1 MTTDIELV
9 CSICLNSIDDTSN
22 NIIKTE
28 CNHIFHS
35 SCFLQN
41 VAFNG
46 FDCPN
51 CRNVL
56 ANKPDS
62 SDQYN
67 YDDEDEENDED
78 DENDED
84 NEQNEDQEE
93 DELYILNGSR
103 WLFMRAEGEEIDIND
118 DDDYSDYIREPRPE
132 TLNISINEIAEKI
145 IQSGVTYNQLLAL
158 LVLPD
163 SRNASDLIE
172 YNGRKLSE
180 LDNMIYDI
188 IYSNVN

>member
-9 CSICLNSIDDTSN
+9 CSLCLINIDDTSK
-22 NIIKTE
+22 NIIKTD
-28 CNHIFHS
+28 CNHVFHS

-62 SDQYN
+62 SEQDEDEDEDDED
-67 YDDEDEENDED
+67 DDEDEQED
-78 DENDED
+78 
-84 NEQNEDQEE
+84 E

-118 DDDYSDYIREPRPE
+118 DDDYSDYIRDPRPE
-132 TLNISINEIAEKI
+132 TVNISINEIAEKM
-145 IQSGVTYNQLLAL
+145 IQRGVTYNQLLAL

-163 SRNASDLIE
+163 SRNASDLAE

-180 LDNMIYDI
+180 LDSMIYDI

>member
-1 MTTDIELV
+1 MSTDKELELT
-9 CSICLNSIDDTSN
+9 CSICLNNIDDISK

-35 SCFLQN
+35 TCFLQN

-62 SDQYN
+62 SNDKEEQ
-67 YDDEDEENDED
+67 DDED
-78 DENDED
+78 
-84 NEQNEDQEE
+84 QE

-103 WLFMRAEGEEIDIND
+103 WLFMRAEGEEIDFDD

-132 TLNISINEIAEKI
+132 TLNISINEIAEKLV
-145 IQSGVTYNQLLAL
+145 QSGVTYNQLLAL

-163 SRNASDLIE
+163 SRNASDLAE
-172 YNGRKLSE
+172 YSGRKLSE
-180 LDNMIYDI
+180 LDSAIYDI
-188 IYSNVN
+188 IYSNIN

>member
-9 CSICLNSIDDTSN
+9 CSICLNSIDDTTN

-56 ANKPDS
+56 ANKPNS
-62 SDQYN
+62 SEQDDDEQ
-67 YDDEDEENDED
+67 DDDEQDEDEHN
-78 DENDED
+78 
-84 NEQNEDQEE
+84 E

-132 TLNISINEIAEKI
+132 TVNISINEIAEKMI
-145 IQSGVTYNQLLAL
+145 HKGVTYNQLLAL

-163 SRNASDLIE
+163 SRNASDLTE
-172 YNGRKLSE
+172 YSGRKLSE
-180 LDNMIYDI
+180 LDSMIYDI

>member
-1 MTTDIELV
+1 MSIDKELESV
-9 CSICLNSIDDTSN
+9 CSICLNNIDDTAK

-28 CNHIFHS
+28 CGHIFHS
-35 SCFLQN
+35 TCFLQN

-62 SDQYN
+62 SEQ
-67 YDDEDEENDED
+67 DEDEEDDFDED
-78 DENDED
+78 
-84 NEQNEDQEE
+84 EE
-93 DELYILNGSR
+93 DDFDEEEEQYILNGSR
-103 WLFMRAEGEEIDIND
+103 WLFMRAEGEEIDND
-118 DDDYSDYIREPRPE
+118 DDDDYGDYIREPRPE
-132 TLNISINEIAEKI
+132 SLNISINEIAEKM
-145 IQSGVTYNQLLAL
+145 IQRGVTYNQLLAL

-163 SRNASDLIE
+163 SRNASDLAE
-172 YNGRKLSE
+172 YSGRKLSE
-180 LDNMIYDI
+180 LDTMIYDI

>member
-1 MTTDIELV
+1 MTTDIELELV
-9 CSICLNSIDDTSN
+9 CSICLINIDDTSK
-22 NIIKTE
+22 NIIKTD

-62 SDQYN
+62 SEH
-67 YDDEDEENDED
+67 DEDEQDED
-78 DENDED
+78 ED
-84 NEQNEDQEE
+84 E

-132 TLNISINEIAEKI
+132 TSNISINEIAEKM
-145 IQSGVTYNQLLAL
+145 IQRGVTYNQLLAL

-163 SRNASDLIE
+163 SRNASDLAE

-180 LDNMIYDI
+180 LDSMIYDI

>member
-1 MTTDIELV
+1 MTTDIELELV
-9 CSICLNSIDDTSN
+9 CSICLINIDDTSK
-22 NIIKTE
+22 NIIKTD

-62 SDQYN
+62 SEH
-67 YDDEDEENDED
+67 DEDEQDED
-78 DENDED
+78 ED
-84 NEQNEDQEE
+84 E

-118 DDDYSDYIREPRPE
+118 DDDYSDYIRDPRPE
-132 TLNISINEIAEKI
+132 TVNISINEIAEKM
-145 IQSGVTYNQLLAL
+145 IQRGVTYNQLLAL

-163 SRNASDLIE
+163 SRNASDLAE

-180 LDNMIYDI
+180 LDSMIYDI

>member
-1 MTTDIELV
+1 MTTDRDLI
-9 CSICLNSIDDTSN
+9 CSICLINIDNTSN

-28 CNHIFHS
+28 CNHVFHS
-35 SCFLQN
+35 NCFLQN

-62 SDQYN
+62 GI
-67 YDDEDEENDED
+67 
-78 DENDED
+78 D
-84 NEQNEDQEE
+84 NQEE
-93 DELYILNGSR
+93 DEEEQYILNGSR
-103 WLFMRAEGEEIDIND
+103 WLFTRAEGEEIDIND
-118 DDDYSDYIREPRPE
+118 DDDYSGYIREPTPE
-132 TLNISINEIAEKI
+132 TLNITINEIAEKI
-145 IQSGVTYNQLLAL
+145 IQQGVTYNQLLAL

-163 SRNASDLIE
+163 SRNTSDLVE
-172 YNGRKLSE
+172 YSGQKLSE
-180 LDNMIYDI
+180 LDKMIYDI

>member
-9 CSICLNSIDDTSN
+9 CSICLNSIDDTTN

-56 ANKPDS
+56 ANKPNS
-62 SDQYN
+62 SEQDDDEQ
-67 YDDEDEENDED
+67 DDDEQDEDEDED
-78 DENDED
+78 EHN
-84 NEQNEDQEE
+84 E

-132 TLNISINEIAEKI
+132 TLNISINEIAEKM
-145 IQSGVTYNQLLAL
+145 IQRGVTYNQLLAL

-163 SRNASDLIE
+163 SRNASDLLE
-172 YNGRKLSE
+172 YNGRKLAE
-180 LDNMIYDI
+180 LDSMIYDI
-188 IYSNVN
+188 IYSNIN

>member
-1 MTTDIELV
+1 MSIDKELELV
-9 CSICLNSIDDTSN
+9 CSICLNDIDDTSR

-28 CNHIFHS
+28 CSHIFHS
-35 SCFLQN
+35 TCFLQN

-51 CRNVL
+51 CRNTL
-56 ANKPDS
+56 ANKPEQEDELD
-62 SDQYN
+62 DQ
-67 YDDEDEENDED
+67 DEDEEQYE
-78 DENDED
+78 DENDD
-84 NEQNEDQEE
+84 EE
-93 DELYILNGSR
+93 EYILNGSR

-118 DDDYSDYIREPRPE
+118 DDNYDDYIREPRPE
-132 TLNISINEIAEKI
+132 TLNISINELSEKLVQKGI
-145 IQSGVTYNQLLAL
+145 TYNQLLAL

-163 SRNASDLIE
+163 SRNASDLAE
-172 YNGRKLSE
+172 YSGRKLSD

>member
-1 MTTDIELV
+1 MTTDIELELV
-9 CSICLNSIDDTSN
+9 CSICLNSIDDTSK

-62 SDQYN
+62 SDQEQ
-67 YDDEDEENDED
+67 DEDGED
-78 DENDED
+78 DE
-84 NEQNEDQEE
+84 EQEQ

-103 WLFMRAEGEEIDIND
+103 WLFMRAEGEEIDIDD

-132 TLNISINEIAEKI
+132 TLNISINEIAEKM

-163 SRNASDLIE
+163 SRNASDLAE

-180 LDNMIYDI
+180 LDSMIYDI

>member
-1 MTTDIELV
+1 MSIDIKLV
-9 CSICLNSIDDTSN
+9 CSICLINIDNTSN

-28 CNHIFHS
+28 CNHVFHS
-35 SCFLQN
+35 NCFLQN

-62 SDQYN
+62 NNDKPYE
-67 YDDEDEENDED
+67 YDNEDGDEE
-78 DENDED
+78 
-84 NEQNEDQEE
+84 
-93 DELYILNGSR
+93 YILNGSR
-103 WLFMRAEGEEIDIND
+103 WLFMRSEGEEIDIND
-118 DDDYSDYIREPRPE
+118 DDDYSDYIREPTPE
-132 TLNISINEIAEKI
+132 TLNISINDIAEKI
-145 IQSGVTYNQLLAL
+145 IQKGVTYNQLLAL

-163 SRNASDLIE
+163 SRNTSDLVE
-172 YNGRKLSE
+172 YSGQKLYE
-180 LDNMIYDI
+180 LDKMIYDI

>member
-62 SDQYN
+62 SEQDEDEDEEQEEDDE
-67 YDDEDEENDED
+67 DDEDEEQE
-78 DENDED
+78 
-84 NEQNEDQEE
+84 EQDE

-132 TLNISINEIAEKI
+132 TSNISINEIAEKM
-145 IQSGVTYNQLLAL
+145 IQQGVTYNQLLAL

-163 SRNASDLIE
+163 SRNTSDLAE

-180 LDNMIYDI
+180 LDTMIYDI